1 MEQQAVEHQAI
12 AGVGLDDTMGGDE
25 MRGPG
30 PPTKRFKPMCAL
42 TMAGN
47 CLAVQEAMGTAG
59 GGCVALTG
67 QGWCHP
73 HAWVEPLFKWREQL
87 FAQAAAS
94 SVPSQESFCP
104 FVLASVCK
112 AWRLHVLAL
121 ISIDEEKGRTTL
133 EIDRKTRMELLKRNQ
148 TMLVGDEVQDVHVE
162 VITAG
167 AGVGSMAV
175 FKIKNKTLM
184 SKVLD
189 AYCLQQ
195 GTELASLRFLD
206 QGGIGIPP
214 DATFASLNLHD
225 GDRIEAVTIH
235 EVGVGVVGV

>member
-1 MEQQAVEHQAI
+1 MYALRVCMSLCGARQAMEQQAVEHQAI

-112 AWRLHVLAL
+112 AWRLHVFTL
-121 ISIDEEKGRTTL
+121 ISIDEEKERQTL
-133 EIDRKTRMELLKRNQ
+133 ESGRKKRMHELLERKRLEISREEW
-148 TMLVGDEVQDVHVE
+148 TRVE
-162 VITAG
+162 VHLQDLLDSGEITQEHWMRMHERRLKRLLSRG
-167 AGVGSMAV
+167 AIQSYLSSA
-175 FKIKNKTLM
+175 
-184 SKVLD
+184 
-189 AYCLQQ
+189 A
-195 GTELASLRFLD
+195 ASS
-206 QGGIGIPP
+206 PV
-214 DATFASLNLHD
+214 
-225 GDRIEAVTIH
+225 E
-235 EVGVGVVGV
+235 